1 MHLVTTMLWTCAS
14 AWDGMG
20 PFSRGSWPGGGVGQ
34 RKAQDQSGSVLWG
47 ALQEVYTIGLRAWGL
62 GAGGQR
68 GRRGGGN
75 S

>member
-1 MHLVTTMLWTCAS
+1 MPGM
-14 AWDGMG
+14 AWALSQEALGL
-20 PFSRGSWPGGGVGQ
+20 GGGVGQ